1 MTAHAQTLSGDAGLE
16 LPEFDAPPA
25 DPVAL
30 LTAWLEFAVA
40 REVRE
45 PKVVSLSSADRDGR
59 PSSRMILLKGV
70 SDRGLL
76 FGSHRGSRKGRDFA
90 GTPWGAMTFYWRET
104 LQQINVEGPVEQTG
118 DEESDELFHARPR
131 AAQATTAASAQSRP
145 LDDPAR
151 LRARAEELA
160 EGDAPVP
167 RPAGWGGYRL
177 VPHRI
182 EFWHGSPDRL
192 HRRLAYERSGG
203 GWHAQRLQP

>member
-1 MTAHAQTLSGDAGLE
+1 MTAHAQTLSGDASLE

-30 LTAWLEFAVA
+30 LTAWLESAA
-40 REVRE
+40 ERQVRE
-45 PKVVSLSSADRDGR
+45 PKVVSLSSADADGR

-90 GTPWGAMTFYWRET
+90 ATPWGAMTFYWRET
-104 LQQINVEGPVEQTG
+104 LQQITVDGPIEQIS
-118 DEESDELFHARPR
+118 DEESDQLFHARPR
-131 AAQATTAASAQSRP
+131 AAQATTAASQQSRP
-145 LDDPAR
+145 LNDPQE
-151 LRARAEELA
+151 LRDRAEELA
-160 EGDAPVP
+160 AGDAPVP

-177 VPHRI
+177 IPHRI

-192 HRRLAYERSGG
+192 HRRLAYELSDG
-203 GWHAQRLQP
+203 GWQAQRLQP

>member
-1 MTAHAQTLSGDAGLE
+1 MTAHANTLSGDAGLA

-25 DPVAL
+25 DPIAL
-30 LTAWLEFAVA
+30 LTEWFDSAVE
-40 REVRE
+40 RQVRE
-45 PKVVSLSSADRDGR
+45 PLVVSLSSADADGR

-70 SDRGLL
+70 SERGLL

-90 GTPWGAMTFYWRET
+90 ERPWGAMTFYWRET
-104 LQQINVEGPVEQTG
+104 LQQIVIDGPVEQIS

-131 AAQATTAASAQSRP
+131 AAQATTAASQQSHP
-145 LDDPAR
+145 LDDAQA
-151 LRARAEELA
+151 LRDRAEKLA
-160 EGDAPVP
+160 AGDAPVA

-192 HRRLAYERSGG
+192 HRRLAYQLTDGR
-203 GWHAQRLQP
+203 WTARRLQP